1 MFWWDIPALCRASS
15 RNRSANVGSSAVL
28 ARMTLTATSR
38 PSTESVARQTSP
50 MPPAAMRSVR
60 VYRLPRVIPASGFM
74 R

>member
-1 MFWWDIPALCRASS
+1 MFWCDMPALWRASS
-15 RNRSANVGSSAVL
+15 RKRLAKVGSSAAL

-50 MPPAAMRSVR
+50 MPPAAMRSVK

-74 R
+74 G